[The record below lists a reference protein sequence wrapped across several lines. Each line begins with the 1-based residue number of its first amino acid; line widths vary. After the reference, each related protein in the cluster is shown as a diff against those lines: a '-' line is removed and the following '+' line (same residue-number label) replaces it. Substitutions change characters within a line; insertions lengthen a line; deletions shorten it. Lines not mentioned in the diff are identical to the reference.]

1 MDEFSRG
8 GTITLFMM
16 RTMLLDPAQSTTAE
30 KIRAKSVKDRHAR
43 PLRDL
48 RLSVLD
54 RCNLRCTYCMPEQ
67 SLNGRGIFLPTQ
79 RLLTDD
85 ELENVVKVFVN
96 LGVHKV
102 RLTGGEPLLRPGL
115 AGLVKRLAAIDGVED
130 LAITTN
136 AILLP
141 NLAQSLADAGL
152 GRITVSLD
160 SLDER
165 TFQVMAGG
173 RGTVDQVLEGIEAAE
188 RAGFRNLK
196 INTVVQ
202 RGVNDL
208 KVMDLVTHFRGSGHT
223 VRLIEFMDVG
233 NINHW
238 SREQVVPSAELLKRI
253 HEQWPLRPVA
263 QQIMGETAR
272 RYEFLDGAGEIG
284 FISSITEPFCGDC
297 TRARITADGV
307 FYSCLFSS
315 HGTELKPLLR
325 AGISPGALQD
335 HIERLWE
342 RRDDRY
348 SEHRNGQPSRDSK
361 VEMFRMGG

>member
-1 MDEFSRG
+1 
-8 GTITLFMM
+8 
-16 RTMLLDPAQSTTAE
+16 MLLDQEHRKVTTGT
-30 KIRAKSVKDRHAR
+30 RAAPVTDRHAR

-54 RCNLRCTYCMPEQ
+54 RCNLRCTYCMPEE
-67 SLNGRGIFLPTQ
+67 SLNGQGIFLPTG

-85 ELENVVKVFVN
+85 EIENVVRAFAG

-115 AGLVKRLAAIDGVED
+115 AGLVRRIAGVPGVTD
-130 LAITTN
+130 LAMTTN
-136 AILLP
+136 GILLP
-141 NLAQSLADAGL
+141 RLAGPLAEAGL
-152 GRITVSLD
+152 GRVTVSLD
-160 SLDER
+160 SMDGEVYQR
-165 TFQVMAGG
+165 MAGG
-173 RGTVDQVLEGIEAAE
+173 HGSVEEVLEGIAAAG
-188 RAGFRNLK
+188 RAGFGKLK

-202 RGVNDL
+202 RGVNDGT
-208 KVMDLVTHFRGSGHT
+208 VMDLVAHFRGTGHT

-238 SREQVVPSAELLKRI
+238 SRAQVVPSAELLKRV
-253 HEQWPLRPVA
+253 HERWPLRPVA
-263 QQIMGETAR
+263 RQPAGETAR

-297 TRARITADGV
+297 TRARVTADGV

-315 HGTELKPLLR
+315 RGNELRPLLR
-325 AGISPGALQD
+325 GGMSAPALQ
-335 HIERLWE
+335 HHLEGLW
-342 RRDDRY
+342 RTRDDRY
-348 SEHRNGQPSRDSK
+348 SEHRSNEPSRDSK

>member
-1 MDEFSRG
+1 
-8 GTITLFMM
+8 
-16 RTMLLDPAQSTTAE
+16 MLLDQAE
-30 KIRAKSVKDRHAR
+30 SKPVEKTRATPVRDRHAR

-54 RCNLRCTYCMPEQ
+54 RCNLRCSYCMPEE
-67 SLNGRGIFLPTQ
+67 SLNGQGIFLPTQ
-79 RLLTDD
+79 RLLTDS
-85 ELENVVKVFVN
+85 ELETVTRVFVN

-115 AGLVKRLAAIDGVED
+115 TGLVQRLAEIDGVDD

-141 NLAQSLADAGL
+141 KLAHPLADAGL

-160 SLDER
+160 SLDEK

-173 RGTVDQVLEGIEAAE
+173 RGSVARVLEGIEAAE
-188 RAGFRNLK
+188 QAGFRSLK

-202 RGVNDL
+202 RGVNDRS
-208 KVMDLVTHFRGSGHT
+208 VMDLVAHFRGSGHT

-233 NINHW
+233 NLNHW
-238 SREQVVPSAELLKRI
+238 SREQVVPSAELVRRV

-263 QQIMGETAR
+263 QQIIGETAR
-272 RYEFLDGAGEIG
+272 RYEFLDGRGEVG

-297 TRARITADGV
+297 TRARVTADGV

-315 HGTELKPLLR
+315 RGTELRPLIR
-325 AGISPGALQD
+325 NGMSARALQD
-335 HIERLWE
+335 HIERLWG